1 MMKNIFKSFLR
12 KRRKNTLSGEINP
25 EDIFL
30 DSSNLTGLD
39 LDKMEGDFHKP
50 ISSTA
55 ERIPFFIL
63 LLIFS
68 LFTFRLYNLE
78 IKNYDFYKNKADN
91 NRYNTHIILANRG
104 QILDR
109 NGKILA
115 SNIVSSSSKILKR
128 QYLEDSGISNLIG
141 YISYPKSD
149 SLGNYWQNDY
159 IGKDGVEQIYQ
170 SLLSGINGKKI
181 IEKDVKSSVEAE
193 NIVVKPISG
202 ANLNLTIDI
211 NLQKRLFDSIRQVVN
226 NRGYISGTGII
237 MDVNTGEILVMTT
250 FPEYD
255 NNLLTNAT
263 GTQDNKKISNLLKDK
278 RTPFLNRPVSGL
290 FTPGSVVKPFMAYAA
305 LTEGVI
311 TPEKNILSTG
321 ALIIKNPYGGP
332 DSVFRDWKIHGYIN
346 VVRALAESSDEYFY
360 QVGGGYK
367 DQKGLGIEKID
378 LYAKLFGL
386 STATGIDLPNEATGV
401 IPTPDWKRINFIDGE
416 WKLGDTYHTSIGQY
430 GFQVTPVELIRY
442 IAAIANGGNLVTPHV
457 FLSASSSDP
466 ASPEN
471 YLVESANN
479 KSWPVINLNL
489 NQNSLRYIQQG
500 MKEVVIANGTVPQ
513 LNFANLKVAAKSGT
527 AELGIVKGKVNS
539 LITGYF
545 PYDNPKYAFTVIMEN
560 GNIGD
565 SSGAVAAIRP
575 VLEYISQN
583 KDKYIK

>member
-1 MMKNIFKSFLR
+1 MFKKILNKKR
-12 KRRKNTLSGEINP
+12 KFNGEINP

-30 DSSNLTGLD
+30 DSSNLAGLD
-39 LDKMEGDFHKP
+39 MDKMEGSLNMS
-50 ISSTA
+50 ISSFA

-63 LLIFS
+63 LIIFS

-78 IKNYDFYKNKADN
+78 VKNYDLYKDKSDD
-91 NRYNTHIILANRG
+91 NRYNTHLILANRG
-104 QILDR
+104 LILDR

-115 SNIVSSSSKILKR
+115 NNIVSSSSRILKR

-141 YISYPKSD
+141 YIAYPKAD
-149 SLGNYWQNDY
+149 SLGNYWQDDY
-159 IGKDGVEQIYQ
+159 KGRDGVEQYYQ
-170 SLLSGINGKKI
+170 EILSGINGKKI
-181 IEKDVKSSVEAE
+181 IEKDVKSSIESE

-211 NLQKRLFDSIRQVVN
+211 DLQKRLFDSIREVVN
-226 NRGYISGTGII
+226 NRGYVSGTGII
-237 MDVNTGEILVMTT
+237 MDVNTGEILTMTT

-263 GTQDNKKISNLLKDK
+263 GTADNKKISSLLKDK

-321 ALIIKNPYGGP
+321 ALVIKNPYGGP
-332 DSVFRDWKIHGYIN
+332 DTVFRDWKVHGYIN

-378 LYAKLFGL
+378 KYAKLFGL
-386 STATGIDLPNEATGV
+386 STTTGIDLPNEATGV
-401 IPTPDWKRINFIDGE
+401 IPTPDWKRINFIDGD

-430 GFQVTPVELIRY
+430 GFQITPVELIRY
-442 IAAIANGGNLVTPHV
+442 TASIANDGKLVTPHV
-457 FLSASSSDP
+457 FLSASSSDLF
-466 ASPEN
+466 SSEN
-471 YLVESANN
+471 NLIDYYNN
-479 KSWPVINLNL
+479 KKWTVVDLNL
-489 NQNSLRYIQQG
+489 NKNSLKYVKQG
-500 MKEVVIANGTVPQ
+500 MKEVVSNGTVPQ
-513 LNFANLKVAAKSGT
+513 LNFADLKVAAKSGT

-539 LITGYF
+539 LIVGYF

-560 GNIGD
+560 GKLGD
-565 SSGAVAAIRP
+565 SSGAVAAMKP
-575 VLEYISQN
+575 VLEYISKN

>member
-1 MMKNIFKSFLR
+1 MFPNIFRKILR
-12 KRRKNTLSGEINP
+12 KKRKARLSGEINP

-30 DSSNLTGLD
+30 DSSNLAGLD
-39 LDKMEGDFHKP
+39 MDKMEGSLQKP
-50 ISSTA
+50 ISSFY
-55 ERIPFFIL
+55 ERVPFFIL
-63 LLIFS
+63 LFIFS
-68 LFTFRLYNLE
+68 LFTLRLYTLE
-78 IKNYDFYKNKADN
+78 IKNYDLYKGKADA
-91 NRYNTHIILANRG
+91 NRYNTHLILANRG

-115 SNIVSSSSKILKR
+115 NNIVSSSSEILRR

-141 YISYPKSD
+141 YIAYPKSD
-149 SLGNYWQNDY
+149 SLGNYWQDDY
-159 IGKDGVEQIYQ
+159 KGRDGVEQIYQ
-170 SLLSGINGKKI
+170 NILSGVNGKKI
-181 IEKDVKSSVEAE
+181 VEKDVKSSVEAE
-193 NIVVKPISG
+193 NIVVKPIFG
-202 ANLNLTIDI
+202 ANLNLSIDI
-211 NLQKRLFDSIRQVVN
+211 DLQKRLFDSIKEVVN
-226 NRGYISGTGII
+226 DRGYVSGTGII

-263 GTQDNKKISNLLKDK
+263 GTADNKKISNLLKDK

-305 LTEGVI
+305 LTENVI

-321 ALIIKNPYGGP
+321 ALVIKNPYGGP
-332 DSVFRDWKIHGYIN
+332 DTVFKDWKIHGYIN

-360 QVGGGYK
+360 QVGGGFR
-367 DQKGLGIEKID
+367 DQKGLGIDKID
-378 LYAKLFGL
+378 QYAKLFGL
-386 STATGIDLPNEATGV
+386 ATTTGIDLPNEAIGV
-401 IPTPDWKRINFIDGE
+401 IPTPDWKRINFIDGD

-442 IAAIANGGNLVTPHV
+442 IAAIANGGSLVTPHV

-466 ASPEN
+466 SSPEN
-471 YLVESANN
+471 YLVDSANN
-479 KSWPVINLNL
+479 KSWPVTNLNL
-489 NQNSLRYIQQG
+489 NQYNLKYIQQG
-500 MKEVVIANGTVPQ
+500 MKEVVMANGTVPQ
-513 LNFANLKVAAKSGT
+513 LNFTNLKVAAKSGT

-560 GNIGD
+560 GKLGD
-565 SSGAVAAIRP
+565 SSGAVSAIRP